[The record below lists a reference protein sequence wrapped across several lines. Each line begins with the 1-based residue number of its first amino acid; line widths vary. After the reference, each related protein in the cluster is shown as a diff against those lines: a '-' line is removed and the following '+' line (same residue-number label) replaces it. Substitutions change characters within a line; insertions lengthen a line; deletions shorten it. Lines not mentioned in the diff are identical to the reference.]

1 MCGGLSNSETT
12 WSAVSG
18 VGRQGFAGDIL
29 WQECR
34 RTSLQG
40 VKGIPGEDK
49 WKLRGQD
56 PVWGL
61 WVLCWGFSDHAP
73 AQWAPLG

>member
-1 MCGGLSNSETT
+1 M
-12 WSAVSG
+12 SG

-56 PVWGL
+56 PVCGPMGV
-61 WVLCWGFSDHAP
+61 VLGF
-73 AQWAPLG
+73 